1 MEIPQEYYE
10 LLARSFRS
18 PKDAMTEI
26 INLQAILN
34 LPKGTEHFLSDLH
47 GEADTFLHILKN
59 ASGVIRTKIEAIFD
73 YVLTSRQKDD
83 LAALIY
89 YPEERLAI
97 VKRQEKDMD
106 EWYRQ
111 TLLKLIEILKVV
123 ASKYTRSKVR
133 KALPR
138 DYVYV
143 IDELINMSHQ
153 SINKQNYYD
162 NIISSIIE
170 LNDADSF
177 VIAMCE
183 LIQRLAIDHLHI
195 VGDIFDRGDGADV
208 IVDRLMRYHSLDIQW
223 GNHDLLW
230 IGAACGN
237 VACIANIIR
246 INCTYRN
253 LQILES
259 RYGINLRP
267 LSTYAEKHYKNDPCE
282 TFRIDDTYDT
292 VVPFDKNENL
302 AKINKA
308 ITVIQLKSENAL
320 IAAHPE
326 FDMADR
332 ALYPE
337 TVLTDEEQAIVH
349 FLQEEFIHSA
359 KLQSHIRFLLEKGS
373 MYLVYNGNLLM
384 HGCVPTNE
392 DGSFTAVSVGNAR
405 YSGKALYDRLD
416 RLVRDAY
423 RQRTPYDVD
432 YMWYLWCGKN
442 SPVYGRDRMITYEK
456 HFGDPKTTETK
467 NPYYTFV
474 KEEAYCE
481 RVLNEFGTG
490 GKFSHIVNGHMP
502 VKVKDGEAP
511 ESANGKHITIDG
523 GLAKAYHSKT
533 GIGGYTLISN
543 SQGLFLVSHAPFTS
557 AKEYIDSLED
567 LHSRSRTL
575 QTYEPRILVRDT
587 DTGKK
592 MAEEIVVLK
601 RMLKEYYKMNVREE
615 SK

>member
-1 MEIPQEYYE
+1 MDYQCLE
-10 LLARSFRS
+10 LLARSYRS
-18 PKDAMTEI
+18 RKGAMSEI

-59 ASGVIRTKIEAIFD
+59 ASGVIRTKIDMIFD
-73 YVLTSRQKDD
+73 YVLTARQKDD

-97 VKRQEKDMD
+97 VKREEKDMD

-111 TLLKLIEILKVV
+111 TLLKLIEVLKVV

-138 DYVYV
+138 DYMYV

-177 VIAMCE
+177 VVAMCE

-237 VACIANIIR
+237 AACIANIIR

-267 LSTYAEKHYKNDPCE
+267 LSSYAAKRYADDPCE
-282 TFRIDDTYDT
+282 TFRIDDTYNTD
-292 VVPFDKNENL
+292 VPFDGNDSL
-302 AKINKA
+302 AKLNKA
-308 ITVIQLKSENAL
+308 ITVIQLKLENAM

-337 TVLTDEEQAIVH
+337 TALTKEERAIVS
-349 FLQEEFIHSA
+349 FLREEFLHSA
-359 KLQSHIRFLLEKGS
+359 KLQSHIRFIVEKGS

-384 HGCVPTNE
+384 HGCVPTDE
-392 DGSFTAVSVGNAR
+392 DGTFTRVAVGEELFA
-405 YSGKALYDRLD
+405 GKALYDRLD
-416 RLVRDAY
+416 RLVRDAFW
-423 RQRTPYDVD
+423 QRDPYSVD
-432 YMWYLWCGKN
+432 YIWYLWCGKN
-442 SPVYGRDRMITYEK
+442 SPVFGRDRMVTYEK
-456 HFGDPKTTETK
+456 HFGDPRAAEKK

-474 KEEAYCE
+474 KDAAYCE
-481 RVLNEFGTG
+481 RVLGEFGTG
-490 GKFSHIVNGHMP
+490 GKFAHIVNGHMP

-511 ESANGKHITIDG
+511 ESAGGKHITIDG
-523 GLAKAYHSKT
+523 GLAKAYHSMT

-567 LHSRSRTL
+567 LHSKSRTL

-592 MAEEIVVLK
+592 MAGEIKVLK
-601 RMLKEYYKMNVREE
+601 TLLKEYYKIDIRE
-615 SK
+615 KP

>member
-1 MEIPQEYYE
+1 MDYQCLE
-10 LLARSFRS
+10 LLARSYRS
-18 PKDAMTEI
+18 PKSAMSEI

-59 ASGVIRTKIEAIFD
+59 ASGVIRTKIDMIFD
-73 YVLTSRQKDD
+73 YVLTARQKDD

-97 VKRQEKDMD
+97 VKREEKDMD

-111 TLLKLIEILKVV
+111 TLLKLIEVLKVV

-138 DYVYV
+138 DYMYV

-177 VIAMCE
+177 VVAMCE

-237 VACIANIIR
+237 AACIANIIR

-267 LSTYAEKHYKNDPCE
+267 LSSYAAKRYADDPCE
-282 TFRIDDTYDT
+282 TFRIDDTYNTD
-292 VVPFDKNENL
+292 VPFDGNDSL
-302 AKINKA
+302 AKLNKA
-308 ITVIQLKSENAL
+308 ITVIQLKLENAM

-337 TVLTDEEQAIVH
+337 TALTKEERAIVS
-349 FLQEEFIHSA
+349 FLREEFLHSA
-359 KLQSHIRFLLEKGS
+359 KLQSHIRFIVEKGS

-384 HGCVPTNE
+384 HGCVPTDE
-392 DGSFTAVSVGNAR
+392 DGTFTRVAVGEELFA
-405 YSGKALYDRLD
+405 GKALYDRLD
-416 RLVRDAY
+416 RLVRDAFW
-423 RQRTPYDVD
+423 QRDPYSVD
-432 YMWYLWCGKN
+432 YIWYLWCGKN
-442 SPVYGRDRMITYEK
+442 SPVFGRDRMVTYEK
-456 HFGDPKTTETK
+456 HFGEPRAAEKK

-474 KEEAYCE
+474 KDAAYCE
-481 RVLNEFGTG
+481 RVLGEFGTG
-490 GKFSHIVNGHMP
+490 GKFAHIVNGHMP

-511 ESANGKHITIDG
+511 ESAGGKHITIDG

-567 LHSRSRTL
+567 LHSKSRTL

-592 MAEEIVVLK
+592 MAGEIKVLK
-601 RMLKEYYKMNVREE
+601 TLLKEYYKIDIRE
-615 SK
+615 KP

>member
-1 MEIPQEYYE
+1 MDYQCLE
-10 LLARSFRS
+10 LLARSYRS
-18 PKDAMTEI
+18 PKGAMSEI

-59 ASGVIRTKIEAIFD
+59 ASGVIRTKIDMIFD
-73 YVLTSRQKDD
+73 YLLTARQKDD

-97 VKRQEKDMD
+97 VKREEKDMH

-111 TLLKLIEILKVV
+111 TLLKLIEVLKVV

-138 DYVYV
+138 DYMYV

-177 VIAMCE
+177 VVAMCE

-237 VACIANIIR
+237 AACIANIIR

-267 LSTYAEKHYKNDPCE
+267 LSSYAAKRYADDPCE
-282 TFRIDDTYDT
+282 TFRIDDTYNTD
-292 VVPFDKNENL
+292 VPFDGNDSL
-302 AKINKA
+302 AKLNKA
-308 ITVIQLKSENAL
+308 ITVIQLKLENAM

-337 TVLTDEEQAIVH
+337 TALTKEERAIVS
-349 FLQEEFIHSA
+349 FLREEFLHSA
-359 KLQSHIRFLLEKGS
+359 KLQSHIRFIVEKGS

-384 HGCVPTNE
+384 HGCVPTDE
-392 DGSFTAVSVGNAR
+392 DGTFTRVAVGEELFA
-405 YSGKALYDRLD
+405 GKALYDRLD
-416 RLVRDAY
+416 RLVRDAFW
-423 RQRTPYDVD
+423 QRDPYSVD
-432 YMWYLWCGKN
+432 YIWYLWCGKN
-442 SPVYGRDRMITYEK
+442 SPVFGRDRMVTYEK
-456 HFGDPKTTETK
+456 HFGDPRAAEKK

-474 KEEAYCE
+474 KDAAYCE
-481 RVLNEFGTG
+481 RVLGEFGTG
-490 GKFSHIVNGHMP
+490 GKFAHIVNGHMP

-511 ESANGKHITIDG
+511 ESAGGKHITIDG

-567 LHSRSRTL
+567 LHSKSRTL

-592 MAEEIVVLK
+592 MAGEIKVLK
-601 RMLKEYYKMNVREE
+601 TLLKEYYKIDIRE
-615 SK
+615 KP